1 MTKRI
6 ASDAEVLAQSPAARE
21 RARQLRQHT
30 PHAKTAYFD
39 RAVRRIVVVLTN
51 GASLVVPVGL
61 VPVLR
66 AASDKDLAE
75 VVVGPAGVGLRWERL
90 DADLTVASL
99 ARLALGAQVLLRAA
113 GAAGGA
119 VRTSA
124 KARAARLN
132 GLRGGRPPKTSGKSA
147 V

>member
-6 ASDAEVLAQSPAARE
+6 ASDTEVRAQIPAARQ
-21 RARQLRQHT
+21 RARRIRRHM
-30 PHAKTAYFD
+30 PHAKTAYFE
-39 RAVRRIVVVLTN
+39 RAARRIVVVLTN
-51 GASLVVPVGL
+51 GASLVIPVGL
-61 VPVLR
+61 VPGLR

-75 VVVGPAGVGLRWERL
+75 VVVGPAGVGLRWDRL
-90 DADLTVASL
+90 DADLTVAGL
-99 ARLALGAQVLLRAA
+99 ARLALGPQVLLRAA
-113 GAAGGA
+113 GAAGGT

-132 GLRGGRPPKTSGKSA
+132 GLRGGRPRKTE